1 MTAAVA
7 PAGVGES
14 PPAQATPFGGSVYFP
29 IVTTPKTSLGGA
41 SPSPGNTKAS
51 LSVKAKKLGSVVQ
64 NIIDM
69 IG

>member
-1 MTAAVA
+1 M
-7 PAGVGES
+7 
-14 PPAQATPFGGSVYFP
+14 
-29 IVTTPKTSLGGA
+29 TTPKTSLGGA

-51 LSVKAKKLGSVVQ
+51 LSVKAKKLESVVQ